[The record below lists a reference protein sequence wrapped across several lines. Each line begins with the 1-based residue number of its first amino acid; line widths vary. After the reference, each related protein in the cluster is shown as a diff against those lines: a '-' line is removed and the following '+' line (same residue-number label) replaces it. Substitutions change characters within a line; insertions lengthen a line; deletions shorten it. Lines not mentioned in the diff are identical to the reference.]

1 MSYFDEPFDVNDMPV
16 QENRD
21 FSPIPEGDY
30 LVEIKTA
37 EIKAT
42 KSGTGKYI
50 NVRMDVIEGKYTKRV
65 LFSIINI
72 KNDSDV
78 AERIGRSQLGE
89 IMRCNNIATLQD
101 TDQLIGA
108 TMMVRVVIGEYKG
121 EAKNEIKG
129 YRSASGASPMPKAA
143 ASSEAAPTAPIAA
156 GKAPP
161 WAKK

>member
-1 MSYFDEPFDVNDMPV
+1 MSYFDEPFQVNDMPA
-16 QENRD
+16 QEDRD
-21 FSPIPEGDY
+21 FSPIPEDDY

-37 EIKAT
+37 EIKVT

-50 NVRMDVIEGKYTKRV
+50 NLRMDVIEGKYTKRV
-65 LFSIINI
+65 LFAMINI
-72 KNDSDV
+72 KNDADR
-78 AERIGRSQLGE
+78 AEKIGRAQLGE

-108 TMMVRVVIGEYKG
+108 TMIVRVGIDEYKG
-121 EAKNEIKG
+121 EKKNEVTS

-143 ASSEAAPTAPIAA
+143 AASKAPTAPIAA

>member
-1 MSYFDEPFDVNDMPV
+1 MSYFDEPFEVNDMPV

-65 LFSIINI
+65 LF
-72 KNDSDV
+72 
-78 AERIGRSQLGE
+78 AL
-89 IMRCNNIATLQD
+89 M
-101 TDQLIGA
+101 
-108 TMMVRVVIGEYKG
+108 
-121 EAKNEIKG
+121 
-129 YRSASGASPMPKAA
+129 
-143 ASSEAAPTAPIAA
+143 
-156 GKAPP
+156 
-161 WAKK
+161 

>member
-1 MSYFDEPFDVNDMPV
+1 MSYFDEPFQISSMPV
-16 QENRD
+16 QEDRD
-21 FSPIPEGDY
+21 FSPLPEGEY

-50 NVRMDVIEGKYTKRV
+50 NVRMDVIEGKYAKRV

-78 AERIGRSQLGE
+78 AEKIGRSQLGE
-89 IMRCNNIATLQD
+89 IMRSNNIGTLQD

-129 YRSASGASPMPKAA
+129 YRSAGGVIQKVA
-143 ASSEAAPTAPIAA
+143 ASSEPTSAPVAA